1 MDFPTGAG
9 ATGGPISPDAWKR
22 AVYRAAPRNFYVKL
36 LSPEKQGSS
45 YSYGLR
51 VCPIKDDNVSII
63 SRSTSS
69 GGSSSSVN
77 EYDVWRRWEDCLWF
91 QETLEVEYSRL
102 AREKRNRLAAGKGV
116 KKNGIYIQSD
126 QAASFDSLP
135 PGPDPHSVAQDI
147 HKYVPKLTKKGTL
160 FRASQATIDQRF
172 DEFRAMIDALFGEEV
187 PTLVKEI
194 RATRTFTDF
203 FGFWRRD
210 QDLQRKTQQHHKES
224 ANSRAR
230 ATLTSSMFSAYFS
243 ASTPALSEIS
253 PSPSKGK
260 QPAEG
265 HLSLRASTHSDSS
278 SSDGSVGPPKPSRQ
292 LSGDAGSTT
301 SRATSSGGSRTS
313 PSLPST
319 PVASS
324 RQLPATIRQPIIVSQ
339 EVPIRFGHNPQVL
352 ASERPSSMLESLPED
367 RELSSS
373 PMSDVDMD
381 SKAWRRRRTGSI
393 ASDAHR
399 KARVYAAP
407 PHSLSEY
414 TEPPSDRTTPSPS
427 RYPRYSWQTTH
438 SSASARA
445 SAYLAELDVDYQLPS
460 PNPEYGHQPRASMC
474 SMASVMA
481 DSSFDAVTPR
491 YPGPSPNRSAT
502 NIMRRARPAPPMEEP
517 WVDHDPWSEYSS
529 HEQGDDILDAYF
541 YDSLRPYSPTPSNQ
555 AETPTVTDGFPYTAR
570 DPEQHDAQ
578 DHNLGFVYPDHRRSL
593 TTSLS
598 SGSTNSSVDPMSIS
612 IKAMHEDNIV
622 MLRAPRHLSFE
633 EVRQKLYNK
642 FIQTGRSPISESF
655 AMALLVPPPAEK
667 SGNGR
672 PRAGSLSSLGPTDV
686 NKAVLHFITSQDEWD
701 EVITF
706 QGSRILLRI
715 IGSRE

>member
-22 AVYRAAPRNFYVKL
+22 AVYKAAPRNFYVKL
-36 LSPEKQGSS
+36 LPPEKQGNS

-51 VCPIKDDNVSII
+51 ICPIKDDNISII

-69 GGSSSSVN
+69 GGSTGSVN

-147 HKYVPKLTKKGTL
+147 HAYVPKLTKKGTL

-172 DEFRAMIDALFGEEV
+172 EEFRAMIDALFGEDV

-210 QDLQRKTQQHHKES
+210 QDLKKKTQQPHKEL
-224 ANSRAR
+224 ATSRTR
-230 ATLTSSMFSAYFS
+230 ASLSSSMFSAYFS
-243 ASTPALSEIS
+243 ASTPALSEIL

-260 QPAEG
+260 QPAQRQP
-265 HLSLRASTHSDSS
+265 SLCASTHSDSS
-278 SSDGSVGPPKPSRQ
+278 SSDGSVSPPKSRQ
-292 LSGDAGSTT
+292 LTADTGLKTP
-301 SRATSSGGSRTS
+301 RATSSLGSRTT

-319 PVASS
+319 PVSSS
-324 RQLPATIRQPIIVSQ
+324 RQLPATARQPIIVSQ
-339 EVPIRFGHNPQVL
+339 EAPIRFGHNPQVL
-352 ASERPSSMLESLPED
+352 ASERPASILESLPEG

-381 SKAWRRRRTGSI
+381 SKAWRRRRAGSI

-399 KARVYAAP
+399 KAKIYAAP

-414 TEPPSDRTTPSPS
+414 TEPPSDRTTPSPP
-427 RYPRYSWQTTH
+427 RYSRYSWQTTH
-438 SSASARA
+438 SSGSTRA
-445 SAYLAELDVDYQLPS
+445 AAYLAELDVDYHLPS
-460 PNPEYGHQPRASMC
+460 PNPEHGHQPRASMC
-474 SMASVMA
+474 SMASVMT
-481 DSSFDAVTPR
+481 DSSFDSVTPC
-491 YPGPSPNRSAT
+491 YPGPSPNWSST
-502 NIMRRARPAPPMEEP
+502 NIMRRPRPASLMEEP
-517 WVDHDPWSEYSS
+517 WVDHGPWSEHDG

-541 YDSLRPYSPTPSNQ
+541 YDSIRPYSQTPSNQ
-555 AETPTVTDGFPYTAR
+555 AETPTAMDGFPYITR
-570 DPEQHDAQ
+570 HPEQHDAQ
-578 DHNLGFVYPDHRRSL
+578 GHNLGFVYPDRRRSL
-593 TTSLS
+593 TTSVS
-598 SGSTNSSVDPMSIS
+598 SASTNSSLDPMSIS
-612 IKAMHEDNIV
+612 IKAMHEDNII

-633 EVRQKLYNK
+633 EVRQKLYDK

-655 AMALLVPPPAEK
+655 AMALLVPPPAER
-667 SGNGR
+667 SGTGW
-672 PRAGSLSSLGPTDV
+672 PRAGSLSSLGSTDI

-701 EVITF
+701 EVIAF
-706 QGSRILLRI
+706 QGTRILLRI